1 MLRRIK
7 YFWIVSAAINIMIL
21 LFLIALLYS
30 NDYFNQGSTQ
40 TTPDGKNG
48 LLAIIIIITICI
60 CVGVNY
66 IVINYLIKRPMRDL
80 AKGMN
85 KLADKKFSFRLDE
98 DSITQYGSLTS
109 SFNDMAELLSSSL
122 TELEKSR
129 DYLRGILESSADI
142 IITVNPSGKILT
154 INMGVVNVLGYRRR
168 DVIGKSIDVLLA
180 NPNDRQIA
188 AERLRHS
195 DNVVNYETQFL
206 TKDGKFRDILF
217 TLSQLRNSSDA
228 IIGTIA
234 FCKDITRE
242 KRLQEQLVQSQR
254 FAAIGQVFTGI
265 QHSMKNM
272 LNACQGGAYMVR
284 TGLAKDNKKMLEEG
298 WEMVQE
304 GITRLTAMSKDML
317 KYVKEWKPRL
327 KMTNLEKILSDI
339 NNVIKQTA
347 KDKGIELNLN
357 FPKELPSVP
366 CDSRMIHSSVMD
378 IVSNAIDACYWKE
391 YPDDEIPEISINAYL
406 NDNDEN
412 LIIEI
417 KDNGCGMSPDVK
429 ENIFNPFFSTKSKAG
444 TGLGLSITSR
454 MINVHGGK
462 IDVDT
467 KPNKGTIFRI
477 VLPLD
482 STVRNKEIND
492 GQKSIS
498 S

>member
-1 MLRRIK
+1 
-7 YFWIVSAAINIMIL
+7 MIL
-21 LFLIALLYS
+21 LFLIALLYAS
-30 NDYFNQGSTQ
+30 DFFAQSDSQ
-40 TTPDGKNG
+40 TASDGVNG
-48 LLAIIIIITICI
+48 LLAIIIITTICL

-66 IVINYLIKRPMRDL
+66 VLANHFIKKPIRSL
-80 AKGMN
+80 ANGMN

-98 DSITQYGSLTS
+98 DSIEQYGSLTS
-109 SFNDMAELLSSSL
+109 SFNDMAELLSSYL

-142 IITVNPSGKILT
+142 IITVNPSGKIRT
-154 INMGVVNVLGYRRR
+154 INMGVTNVLGYRRR

-206 TKDGKFRDILF
+206 TKDGKYRDILF
-217 TLSQLRNSSDA
+217 TLSQLRNSYGA

-234 FCKDITRE
+234 FCKDITHE
-242 KRLQEQLVQSQR
+242 KRLQEQLMQSQR

-284 TGLAKDNKKMLEEG
+284 IGLAKDNKKMLEEG

-304 GITRLTAMSKDML
+304 GITRLTDMSRDML
-317 KYVKEWKPRL
+317 KYVKEWKPRFESTDL
-327 KMTNLEKILSDI
+327 KKILSDI
-339 NNVIKQTA
+339 LNVIRQTA
-347 KDKGIELNLN
+347 KDKGIEIKLD
-357 FPKELPSVP
+357 FPERLPSVI
-366 CDSRMIHSSVMD
+366 CDSRMIHSCVMD
-378 IVSNAIDACYWKE
+378 IVSNAIDACTWKNYTE
-391 YPDDEIPEISINAYL
+391 NELPEINVSAYL
-406 NDNDEN
+406 NNNDED
-412 LIIEI
+412 LIIEVQ
-417 KDNGCGMSPDVK
+417 DNGCGMTPDVK
-429 ENIFNPFFSTKSKAG
+429 ESIFNPFFSTKSKAG
-444 TGLGLSITSR
+444 TGLGLSITSK

-462 IDVDT
+462 INVDT

-482 STVRNKEIND
+482 TTVRNKEIND